1 MRGADAPRKV
11 LTVSRKIERLVNL
24 TIALLATKR
33 FLTKS
38 EIFRSI
44 DGYEGSVESKE
55 RMFERDKDDLRN
67 LGIDIEVGGL
77 DPLFEDEAGYRI
89 RPESYQLQL
98 GEISGVQLALLSLA
112 AEAWRGAA
120 MDVLAQSALLKLQS
134 IGIES
139 DLDCLP
145 AISPR
150 ISSVE
155 IDFSIILQAISGRKT
170 ITFDYL
176 SDAMLVKK
184 RTLNPYGIATR
195 GGHWYLI
202 GFDLD
207 RTQVR
212 TFRLDRLHGAIELSK
227 KAIDY
232 EIPTQFDI
240 EESLGQT
247 EAQDLAT
254 VDVRKGKAQILRQ
267 MAIEISDNNEWDRLI
282 IPFSDLSTM
291 VDLILWHGDDV
302 LLIEPRSLKLAIMK
316 ALKTIVKLHA

>member
-1 MRGADAPRKV
+1 M
-11 LTVSRKIERLVNL
+11 SRKIERLVNL

-33 FLTKS
+33 YLTKS

-44 DGYEGSVESKE
+44 DGYEGNVESKE

-67 LGIDIEVGGL
+67 LGIEIEVGGF

-120 MDVLAQSALLKLQS
+120 MDVLAQSAILKLQS
-134 IGIES
+134 IGIQS

-150 ISSVE
+150 ISAGE
-155 IDFSIILQAISGRKT
+155 IDFSIIFQSIAQRKT

-176 SDAMLVKK
+176 SDSMLVQK
-184 RTLNPYGIATR
+184 RTLNPYGVATR
-195 GGHWYLI
+195 SGLWYLI
-202 GFDLD
+202 GFDMD
-207 RTQVR
+207 RAEVR
-212 TFRLDRLHGAIELSK
+212 TFRLDRVRDEIKLFK
-227 KAIDY
+227 KSIQY
-232 EIPTQFDI
+232 EIPAGFDI
-240 EESLGQT
+240 EKSLGQIG
-247 EAQDLAT
+247 AQELA
-254 VDVRKGKAQILRQ
+254 VIDVRKGKAQILRQ
-267 MAIEISDNNEWDRLI
+267 LAHEIADNNEWDRLTI
-282 IPFSDLSTM
+282 GFSDLSTI

-302 LLIEPRSLKLAIMK
+302 FLIEPESIKLAIIE
-316 ALKTIVKLHA
+316 ALRVIVKLHA